1 MRKLKAGIVGCGVI
15 GSYLAGFLE
24 REFSNKVS
32 LAYLC
37 DHNESR
43 ARRLK
48 KKVKSGPRVVG
59 LNELVRGSDFVIEA
73 ASPAAAAQVLEAA
86 ASRPVTVLMM
96 SVGGFLKLGMPL
108 AEFSRKFR
116 GRLIV
121 PSGAITGVDGLLAAR
136 EAGVLEVSLIT
147 RKPPA
152 GLNEAPYF
160 KTKKFPELRGK
171 KEACVFRGTAA
182 QAVAAFPQNIN
193 VAAVLS
199 LAGLGFRRTRVEL
212 WTSRA
217 YRVNS
222 HEVRIRHKGGL
233 LLTRAENLPSRE
245 NPKTSAL
252 ALHAA
257 AAALRRIFSNVLI
270 GT

>member
-96 SVGGFLKLGMPL
+96 SVGGFLKL
-108 AEFSRKFR
+108 